1 MSSRMKRTGLAL
13 VCAAGLAA
21 AVGCDGGP
29 SGPPKP
35 VPGTLTVALVTP
47 AADDRAILIAVSGP
61 EAVGG
66 VAAAGSGGYTVH
78 ARPSGT
84 SFRAAVFG
92 RLASGPLVSFAVPDV
107 NKVASYTATVQEVV
121 APDNTL
127 RASTAGYTLTLSK

>member
-1 MSSRMKRTGLAL
+1 MSRMKRMGLVL
-13 VCAAGLAA
+13 GCAAGLAA
-21 AVGCDGGP
+21 GCDGGP

-61 EAVGG
+61 ETVGE
-66 VAAAGSGGYTVH
+66 VAAAGTGGYTVH
-78 ARPSGT
+78 ARPAGT

-92 RLASGPLVSFAVPDV
+92 RLASGPLVSFTVPDV
-107 NKVASYTATVQEVV
+107 NRAASYTATVQEVV

-127 RASTAGYTLTLSK
+127 RASTAGYALTLSK